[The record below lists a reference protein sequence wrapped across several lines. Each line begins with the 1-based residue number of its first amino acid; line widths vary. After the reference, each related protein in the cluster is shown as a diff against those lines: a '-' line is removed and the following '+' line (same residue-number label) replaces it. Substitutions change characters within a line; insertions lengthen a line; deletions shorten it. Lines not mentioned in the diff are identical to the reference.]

1 MLRNLCLLLVCGLLA
16 ACETTNSSRSL
27 YYWGDYEQLLY
38 DMYHKPGNALPEMQ
52 IDQLSTDIERAR
64 HEGKRIAPGV
74 HAHLGLMYASI
85 GNMAAAEAAFNNEK
99 VLFPESATLLDGM
112 LQRAHQ
118 ARQKQEKTK

>member
-1 MLRNLCLLLVCGLLA
+1 MVRSLLLLLVCGLLA
-16 ACETTNSSRSL
+16 ACETTSSSSL

-38 DMYHKPGNALPEMQ
+38 DMYNKPGNAQPEMQ
-52 IDQLSTDIERAR
+52 IDQLSADIERAR

-118 ARQKQEKTK
+118 ARQKQEKSK